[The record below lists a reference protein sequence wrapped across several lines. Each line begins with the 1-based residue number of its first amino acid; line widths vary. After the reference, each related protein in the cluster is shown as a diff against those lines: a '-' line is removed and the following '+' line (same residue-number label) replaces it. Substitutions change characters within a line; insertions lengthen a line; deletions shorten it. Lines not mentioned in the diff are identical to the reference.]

1 MKDFIKEIEA
11 ANSIAITGHIRPDG
25 DCVGSCLGLY
35 NYIIDNYNDKKVTV
49 YVQEFSKDFLFL
61 NGAYDVKHQ
70 VDNCTY
76 DLCIVLDCGDVDRT
90 GEFIKYYNES
100 PRTVCVDHHISN
112 KGFGDLCYVDNEA
125 CSASEAICKLININ
139 KLSQCSAECFYL
151 GIVHD
156 TGVFKHSNT
165 TKSAMS
171 MAGELIERGAR
182 PHFVIDETFYK
193 KTYIQNQ
200 LLGRALLES
209 FLALKGNC
217 IISVLKKNVFD
228 FYNASSMDCD
238 GIVDQLRI
246 TAGVDVAI
254 FIYEITDGEYKI
266 SLRSNNIVD
275 VSKISCCFGG
285 GGHIRAAGFSMSGN
299 KYDIINNILKHIEQQ
314 LDGAKKID

>member
-1 MKDFIKEIEA
+1 MNDFIREIET

-35 NYIIDNYNDKKVTV
+35 NYIIDKYSDKTV
-49 YVQEFSKDFLFL
+49 SVYIQEFSNDFLFL
-61 NGAYDVKHQ
+61 KGATDVKHEI
-70 VDNCTY
+70 DNCTY

-100 PRTVCVDHHISN
+100 PRTICVDHHISN

-125 CSASEAICKLININ
+125 CSASEAICKLIDTNE
-139 KLSQCSAECFYL
+139 LSKYSAECFYL

-165 TKSAMS
+165 TKLAMS
-171 MAGELIERGAR
+171 MAGELIEKGAR
-182 PHFVIDETFYK
+182 PNFVIDETFYK

-200 LLGRALLES
+200 LLGRALMES
-209 FLALKGNC
+209 FLALDGNC

-228 FYNASSMDCD
+228 FYNATSMDCD

-254 FIYEITDGEYKI
+254 FIYELGNSEYKI

-275 VSKISCCFGG
+275 VSKISCYFGG

-299 KYDIINNILKHIEQQ
+299 IYDIINNILEHIEQQ